1 MECTFLIRLLMRIQ
15 VQLINP
21 SVSVSSLRIGTRR
34 DRMHIMGRGVHN
46 TVYSFHVASLE
57 DRSCTDPPL
66 SHLSPVRLLLDQ
78 LLVGTGSPYLHWLWL
93 CSTVVCRLHSPGCK
107 HTKYVVHAVR
117 MMNLAFPNFGRQV
130 RIITSRS
137 PLCRFFTHHLHR
149 RPPLTSRPPPSSP
162 ALTPTD
168 RHRTSSPHSTCTL

>member
-1 MECTFLIRLLMRIQ
+1 MRIQ

-117 MMNLAFPNFGRQV
+117 MMNLALIEYHFSQFRPTGENHNLTESLVPFLH
-130 RIITSRS
+130 TSS
-137 PLCRFFTHHLHR
+137 SSSSTIDQ
-149 RPPLTSRPPPSSP
+149 PSSTE
-162 ALTPTD
+162 LSCSD
-168 RHRTSSPHSTCTL
+168 SNRSTSDQLSSLNVHPLIVAN